1 MNHNPRSPWRA
12 APHVTTPKN
21 LRRYAEMYGIEPMAT
36 TPALPWTPDASRA
49 HARAVA
55 TQFANGTMS
64 RARQTVPSFT
74 EDAIAKLWHDVFDA
88 IADAVERQCIT
99 ENELELEAHRNGSAT
114 A

>member
-1 MNHNPRSPWRA
+1 M
-12 APHVTTPKN
+12 T
-21 LRRYAEMYGIEPMAT
+21 
-36 TPALPWTPDASRA
+36 
-49 HARAVA
+49 
-55 TQFANGTMS
+55 

-99 ENELELEAHRNGSAT
+99 ENELELEAHRKGSAT